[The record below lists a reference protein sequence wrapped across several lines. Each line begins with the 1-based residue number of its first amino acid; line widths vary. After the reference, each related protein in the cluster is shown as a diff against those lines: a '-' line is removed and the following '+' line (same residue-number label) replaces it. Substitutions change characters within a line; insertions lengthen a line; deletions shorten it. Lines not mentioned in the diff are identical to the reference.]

1 MHKLY
6 LRIWLKIDIKDL
18 CERVAYR
25 GAMVHSQSESQIPD
39 TKKHGPIGEPG
50 WHPRWPFDL
59 LHNLLT
65 GCYKTRVFLTLVTA
79 QHTKRNNILW
89 QISGKSPFPMII
101 RP

>member
-6 LRIWLKIDIKDL
+6 LRIWLKRGIKDL

-50 WHPRWPFDL
+50 
-59 LHNLLT
+59 
-65 GCYKTRVFLTLVTA
+65 
-79 QHTKRNNILW
+79 
-89 QISGKSPFPMII
+89 
-101 RP
+101 